1 MATMDNYERQR
12 FDAVADGL
20 AKTSATLTNIQQQ
33 LDDHMQREERDRA
46 EYSEDRLELAKAMT
60 AMNGRLDTLTSAVK
74 LHTTE
79 LKSVV
84 SHIEGCRINRLSN
97 TKLVG
102 IVAGASS
109 VISAFVSAAAWAAQ
123 HYKG

>member
-1 MATMDNYERQR
+1 MATMDDYERQR

-20 AKTSATLTNIQQQ
+20 AKTTATLTNIQQQ
-33 LDDHMQREERDRA
+33 LNDHIQREERDRE
-46 EYSEDRLELAKAMT
+46 EYSEDRLELAKAMM
-60 AMNGRLDTLTSAVK
+60 AMNGRLDTLTGAVK
-74 LHTTE
+74 LHTNE
-79 LKSVV
+79 LKSVI
-84 SHIEGCRINRLSN
+84 SHIDGCRINRLSN
-97 TKLVG
+97 TKLAG

>member
-1 MATMDNYERQR
+1 MDSYERQR

-46 EYSEDRLELAKAMT
+46 EYSSDRLELAKAMT
-60 AMNGRLDTLTSAVK
+60 AMNGRMETLTNAVK
-74 LHTTE
+74 LHTNE

-84 SHIEGCRINRLSN
+84 MHIEGCRINRLSN
-97 TKLVG
+97 TKIAGMV
-102 IVAGASS
+102 VGASS

>member
-1 MATMDNYERQR
+1 MGTMNDYEKQR
-12 FDAVADGL
+12 FDDVADVVS
-20 AKTSATLTNIQQQ
+20 KTSAILTNIQQQ
-33 LDDHMQREERDRA
+33 LADHMQREDRDRE

-74 LHTTE
+74 LHTNE

-84 SHIEGCRINRLSN
+84 SHIEKCKINRLSN
-97 TKLVG
+97 IKVIG
-102 IVAGASS
+102 IVAGASGI
-109 VISAFVSAAAWAAQ
+109 ISAFVSAAAWAAQ

>member
-1 MATMDNYERQR
+1 MAKMDSYEKQR
-12 FDAVADGL
+12 FDDVADVVS
-20 AKTSATLTNIQQQ
+20 KTSAILTNIQQQ
-33 LDDHMQREERDRA
+33 LSDLMQREDRDRV

-74 LHTTE
+74 LHTNE

-97 TKLVG
+97 SKLVG

>member
-1 MATMDNYERQR
+1 MNDYEKQR
-12 FDAVADGL
+12 FDDVADVVS
-20 AKTSATLTNIQQQ
+20 KTSAILTNIQQQ
-33 LDDHMQREERDRA
+33 LADHMQREDRDRE

-74 LHTTE
+74 LHTNE

-84 SHIEGCRINRLSN
+84 SHIEKCKINRLSN
-97 TKLVG
+97 IKVIG
-102 IVAGASS
+102 IVAGASGI
-109 VISAFVSAAAWAAQ
+109 ISAFVSAAAWAAQ

>member
-1 MATMDNYERQR
+1 MIKMDNYDRQR
-12 FDAVADGL
+12 FNDIADVVS
-20 AKTSATLTNIQQQ
+20 KTSAIITNIQQQ
-33 LDDHMQREERDRA
+33 LADHMQREERDRE

-60 AMNGRLDTLTSAVK
+60 AMNVRLDTLTSAVK
-74 LHTTE
+74 LHTNE

-97 TKLVG
+97 AKLIG

-109 VISAFVSAAAWAAQ
+109 VMSAFVSAAAWAAQ